1 MNSFLDSQGL
11 QNHKQDINSLT
22 GRAYLEVRTSTEI
35 SIKSF
40 EMYFDDAFTYLETA
54 EQRLETLFKLKEK
67 WTLGELE
74 VILGEYLEPDVKMLV
89 MLGKHTR

>member
-1 MNSFLDSQGL
+1 
-11 QNHKQDINSLT
+11 
-22 GRAYLEVRTSTEI
+22 
-35 SIKSF
+35 
-40 EMYFDDAFTYLETA
+40 MYFDDAFTYLETA

-74 VILGEYLEPDVKMLV
+74 VILGVYLEPDVKMLV

>member
-1 MNSFLDSQGL
+1 
-11 QNHKQDINSLT
+11 
-22 GRAYLEVRTSTEI
+22 
-35 SIKSF
+35 
-40 EMYFDDAFTYLETA
+40 MYFDDAFTYLETA